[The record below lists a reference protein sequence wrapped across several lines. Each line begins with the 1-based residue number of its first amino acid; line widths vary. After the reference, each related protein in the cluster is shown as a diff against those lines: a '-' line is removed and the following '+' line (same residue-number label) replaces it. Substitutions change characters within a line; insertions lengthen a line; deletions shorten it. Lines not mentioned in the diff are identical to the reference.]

1 MWSPSETREVRISPV
16 GWRSAISFLR
26 LALDAARF
34 FVLPLHLFG
43 PLSGALGQRRL
54 PWSSDGVLL
63 GVRSRQQ
70 DVEKGT
76 KGGWDD
82 PCAPAPRT
90 LRMCSMDGRS
100 GDHPTHPSQQEL
112 RLCWVT
118 FLNILNSLAERGKG
132 TVSVYLPLSMGLIRF
147 LFSSSAT
154 FCPVGFTMSACAI
167 GWHALRDRAKPHS
180 VSKPPAGQRHDLTP
194 DLIH

>member
-1 MWSPSETREVRISPV
+1 LWSPSETREVRIFPV

-90 LRMCSMDGRS
+90 LRRCRVPVALLCATGDDGRS
-100 GDHPTHPSQQEL
+100 GDHPAHPSQQEL
-112 RLCWVT
+112 RLCWAT
-118 FLNILNSLAERGKG
+118 FLNILN
-132 TVSVYLPLSMGLIRF
+132 GL
-147 LFSSSAT
+147 
-154 FCPVGFTMSACAI
+154 V
-167 GWHALRDRAKPHS
+167 
-180 VSKPPAGQRHDLTP
+180 
-194 DLIH
+194 